1 MSSKSHFFKQDNSEL
16 IDGLIH
22 HYNFEETSG
31 LITSDNIG
39 SIDGGIQGGVTLN
52 QTGKVNKVFDYDGID
67 GTVNFNSNLDITSY
81 PFAVKLWAYIPD
93 IATTQYILTGSSLTS
108 YIGVSILNLSG
119 GTVYVRFGDGL
130 GTSSGNRRDYRQS
143 FSTLTNGWNHIVVN
157 FISFGNIEIYVNAL
171 NQTVTY
177 ISGTAT
183 SADLTNALYKLST
196 NGQTAFY
203 NNKIDELGFY
213 NKVLSADIIQDIY
226 NKENAG
232 QSIL

>member
-81 PFAVKLWAYIPD
+81 PFSIKLWAYIPD